1 MKRGA
6 SSLSVKRSEAI
17 QIAEQTAGEIGVPL
31 VMIQK
36 PVRWQQ
42 ADRGKQSAAWQQY
55 LFRCVFAAAIRR
67 KQIRN
72 QPLSLPTIAYL
83 MRLHSHST
91 IGQMIERGTPIVCSA
106 GSPKDIVAKIMQSEP
121 PRIREADA

>member
-6 SSLSVKRSEAI
+6 SSLTVKRSEAI

-31 VMIQK
+31 LMIQK

-91 IGQMIERGTPIVCSA
+91 IGQMIQTGTRFVEDGENS
-106 GSPKDIVAKIMQSEP
+106 KDIVARIMQSEP
-121 PRIREADA
+121 PRPKAGDA